1 MVKVNISMN
10 DILRYVIR
18 NNTVRTISVGQ
29 YQIESKIHIWNNMHT
44 ARETI
49 ILPIF
54 VPIQS

>member
-10 DILRYVIR
+10 D
-18 NNTVRTISVGQ
+18 ISVGQ

>member
-10 DILRYVIR
+10 D
-18 NNTVRTISVGQ
+18 NTVRTISVGQ
-29 YQIESKIHIWNNMHT
+29 YKIESKIHIWNNMHT
-44 ARETI
+44 ASETI

>member
-10 DILRYVIR
+10 D
-18 NNTVRTISVGQ
+18 TVRTISVGQ

-49 ILPIF
+49 ILPF
-54 VPIQS
+54 LYQFKVS